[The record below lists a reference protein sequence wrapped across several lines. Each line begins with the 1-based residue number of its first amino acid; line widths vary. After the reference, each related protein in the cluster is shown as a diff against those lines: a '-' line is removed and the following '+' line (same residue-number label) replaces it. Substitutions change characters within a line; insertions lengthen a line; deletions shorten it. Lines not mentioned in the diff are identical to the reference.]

1 MNNIFPVCCKVNQ
14 KAKSGFLKER
24 IYMKRLSF
32 KTQIYISFAIIICA
46 FALGQFFKIGIL
58 HNIGWIFIGLLFLIN
73 PVWPKAVDWRNHDE
87 LKKGIRIGS
96 VLVIILFGFLI
107 RYGV

>member
-58 HNIGWIFIGLLFLIN
+58 HNIGWILN

-96 VLVIILFGFLI
+96 VLVIIVFGFLI